1 MHTHAYT
8 HTSLPT
14 SGPGKGLHETGHMC
28 QWLGL
33 QGHDEESGPGEDG
46 GVGLQDRDKGNS
58 ANRVLT
64 SLELGISSGGRVSSG
79 QAAVPCGPGLRG
91 SEAWVRPI

>member
-14 SGPGKGLHETGHMC
+14 TSDPGKGLQETGHMC

-33 QGHDEESGPGEDG
+33 QGHDDKSGPGEMG
-46 GVGLQDRDKGNS
+46 ARGYRTEIKGTP
-58 ANRVLT
+58 LT
-64 SLELGISSGGRVSSG
+64 E
-79 QAAVPCGPGLRG
+79 C
-91 SEAWVRPI
+91 